1 MGWLKVLGGLAIVS
15 GVLGYVVGLRD
26 SRRND
31 EAERGL
37 LAWMLLA
44 WLGVAVLLVAELA

>member
-15 GVLGYVVGLRD
+15 GVAGYVFGLRD

-31 EAERGL
+31 DVERGL

-44 WLGVAVLLVAELA
+44 WAGVAVLLLAELA